1 MLKGRVVLA
10 GARNGG
16 IAQAKVGIAAINTM
30 CIPFAVTADAD
41 GRFQAERELDR
52 LVVCATS
59 PDGKF
64 GAIVEVGAEDPE
76 VTIPVGPTATATG
89 LLLDEKGRTAAN
101 QQLNWGRRVFIDEEQ
116 RISMICFAPKVVTDA
131 NGRFTLPALVVGQEY
146 ETSVQRDNVYPAA
159 GAVLPEKAGLLDLG
173 TLRVGAY
180 RPKSPAGEEEE
191 SSFRKNAP
199 GAGAVAPPI
208 NATTLDG
215 KPLTLDDFRGKYALL
230 DFWATWCGPC
240 IAEIPQLRP
249 IHEAFSEDHRF
260 TILSVSV
267 DEKIEE
273 PKRFQEKRKLPWA
286 QAFLAGGMHGTI
298 PGAFGIRAIPA
309 FVLVGPDGKIVA
321 RGMRGDDI
329 KKEVARALAN
339 KP

>member
-1 MLKGRVVLA
+1 
-10 GARNGG
+10 
-16 IAQAKVGIAAINTM
+16 
-30 CIPFAVTADAD
+30 
-41 GRFQAERELDR
+41 
-52 LVVCATS
+52 
-59 PDGKF
+59 
-64 GAIVEVGAEDPE
+64 
-76 VTIPVGPTATATG
+76 
-89 LLLDEKGRTAAN
+89 LLDEKGRTAAN
-101 QQLNWGRRVFIDEEQ
+101 QQLNWVRRVFIDEEQ

-131 NGRFTLPALVVGQEY
+131 NGRFTLPELVVGQEY
-146 ETSVQRDNVYPAA
+146 EISVQRDNVYPAA
-159 GAVLPEKAGLLDLG
+159 GAVRPEKASLIDLG
-173 TLRVGAY
+173 TLRAGAY
-180 RPKSPAGEEEE
+180 RPKSLASEEEM
-191 SSFRKNAP
+191 SSFRKDAP
-199 GAGAVAPPI
+199 GAGTVAPPI

-215 KPLTLDDFRGKYALL
+215 KPLTLDDFRGKYVLL
-230 DFWATWCGPC
+230 DFWATWCGPS
-240 IAEIPQLRP
+240 IAVIPQLRA